1 MDRAGGK
8 ADMGEEWRVS
18 RKCKLCPADE
28 PVVWPPKR
36 STLSPLSGK
45 RKGHLSCDRKG
56 RDSLLIAAVLSG
68 AE

>member
-18 RKCKLCPADE
+18 RRKCKLCPADK

-36 STLSPLSGK
+36 EAHFLHCLENGREACLVTGREGTLCL
-45 RKGHLSCDRKG
+45 
-56 RDSLLIAAVLSG
+56 
-68 AE
+68 